1 MTNTFNFAGWLN
13 FCKLKK
19 LLSFCRSLSLSYV
32 LLSRFALYHMEFR
45 HYALRVKMS
54 FKIYLMLFDAHWL
67 IKKFHG
73 TFSRVPWNFSW
84 NFSNNI
90 CTTYV
95 VLWNSMVLKQH
106 KLKFHGIPLNFVQI
120 QSSMKF
126 HGTFP
131 YPRVP
136 WNSMELLIFPQKISW
151 NSMQLFWSSMEFHDV
166 PWNLINL
173 IFKKSYC

>member
-1 MTNTFNFAGWLN
+1 MTNIFNFVGWLN
-13 FCKLKK
+13 FCKLINFCLFVGLFHCLMFYHQD
-19 LLSFCRSLSLSYV
+19 LLYTTWSSGITHYV
-32 LLSRFALYHMEFR
+32 SKCHS
-45 HYALRVKMS
+45 KS
-54 FKIYLMLFDAHWL
+54 ILMLFDAHWL

-95 VLWNSMVLKQH
+95 GLWNSMVLKQH

-136 WNSMELLIFPQKISW
+136 WNSMELFL
-151 NSMQLFWSSMEFHDV
+151 SSMEFHDV
-166 PWNLINL
+166 PWNLKNL